1 MADGKENN
9 WRDLGSEKVKP
20 VQRLLWHIFFCFC
33 FLFATYQLLG
43 GNRIS
48 ISELKE
54 FAARQQQEIAAK
66 EKELKAKQVQ
76 FMEMR
81 RKLQNKPQNPSVQQL
96 SAKADEQEQRL
107 RELRHAQDQTDSY
120 KLSNGALGTFG
131 ILTFLL
137 SASLFSLQTDTLILA
152 CWLWVLYRYQ
162 TLLSITR
169 FCLRPK
175 WANRNKSRVENPS
188 YPRSHRVKGFSRFF
202 YASSCVRLNVW
213 ENENI

>member
-1 MADGKENN
+1 M
-9 WRDLGSEKVKP
+9 
-20 VQRLLWHIFFCFC
+20 
-33 FLFATYQLLG
+33 YQLLG

-76 FMEMR
+76 FIEMR

-152 CWLWVLYRYQ
+152 CWLQDFAFAQNEPIGTKVVLR
-162 TLLSITR
+162 THPIPEVIELRVFPGFFTR
-169 FCLRPK
+169 QAVLDFMFERMRIFK
-175 WANRNKSRVENPS
+175 PS
-188 YPRSHRVKGFSRFF
+188 NSQ
-202 YASSCVRLNVW
+202 
-213 ENENI
+213 

>member
-1 MADGKENN
+1 M
-9 WRDLGSEKVKP
+9 
-20 VQRLLWHIFFCFC
+20 
-33 FLFATYQLLG
+33 YQLLG

-76 FMEMR
+76 FIEMR

-137 SASLFSLQTDTLILA
+137 SASLFSLIHLFLHVGCECSTDIKRYFPSQDFAFSQNEPIGTKV
-152 CWLWVLYRYQ
+152 VLR
-162 TLLSITR
+162 THPIPEVIESRDFPGSFTR
-169 FCLRPK
+169 QAVLDLMFERIRIFK
-175 WANRNKSRVENPS
+175 PS
-188 YPRSHRVKGFSRFF
+188 NSQ
-202 YASSCVRLNVW
+202 
-213 ENENI
+213 

>member
-1 MADGKENN
+1 M
-9 WRDLGSEKVKP
+9 
-20 VQRLLWHIFFCFC
+20 
-33 FLFATYQLLG
+33 YQLLG
-43 GNRIS
+43 GSRIS

-131 ILTFLL
+131 ILTFYYLRVYSPCKL
-137 SASLFSLQTDTLILA
+137 IHLFLHVGCECSTDIK
-152 CWLWVLYRYQ
+152 RYFPSQ
-162 TLLSITR
+162 DFAFAQNEPIGTKVVWRTHPI
-169 FCLRPK
+169 PEVIE
-175 WANRNKSRVENPS
+175 SRDFP
-188 YPRSHRVKGFSRFF
+188 GFF
-202 YASSCVRLNVW
+202 YAPSCVRLNV
-213 ENENI
+213 